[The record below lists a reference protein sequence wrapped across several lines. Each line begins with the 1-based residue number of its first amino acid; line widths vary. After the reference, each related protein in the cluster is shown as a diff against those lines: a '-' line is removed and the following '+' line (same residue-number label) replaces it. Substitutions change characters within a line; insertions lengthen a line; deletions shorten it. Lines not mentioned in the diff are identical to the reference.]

1 MRFTSY
7 ENKRWATLSEAAHYC
22 GLTERTIYNLIGDGL
37 IRSSLVKRLNASR
50 GRRLVDLYSLDAW
63 IEKGL
68 MQVGPPPS
76 NPNQEPRT
84 KEEES

>member
-1 MRFTSY
+1 MAFIPY
-7 ENKRWATLSEAAHYC
+7 EEKRCATLGEAAHYC

-63 IEKGL
+63 IESGL
-68 MQVGPPPS
+68 MQMGPAPCTP
-76 NPNQEPRT
+76 NPEIQT
-84 KEEES
+84 GKEAS